1 MVHQIW
7 HTNMNYSSY
16 VASRRQNIG
25 AKSLSQLENN
35 GTTFSLAWT
44 LSMSQI
50 TLVHWIMNNSTI
62 DPWKV
67 NLLPSQEHYD
77 LKLDLVTLHVWVG
90 PNALFFYGSTF
101 ILCGIYLFFFVFFS
115 FQCDG
120 QQQKLPC
127 KWWVEEILIF
137 HKIKFQ
143 NIFFSKYLWR
153 SLNFL
158 RYLVSTKTSPILM
171 LRPRGGHSIV
181 K

>member
-90 PNALFFYGSTF
+90 PNAPFFLWVHLHF
-101 ILCGIYLFFFVFFS
+101 MWHFFVFYLFFFLS
-115 FQCDG
+115 M
-120 QQQKLPC
+120 
-127 KWWVEEILIF
+127 WWTTTKTTLQMMGWGNLNLS
-137 HKIKFQ
+137 Q
-143 NIFFSKYLWR
+143 NQISKYILFKIFVKKFELLAIF
-153 SLNFL
+153 SLN
-158 RYLVSTKTSPILM
+158 
-171 LRPRGGHSIV
+171 
-181 K
+181 